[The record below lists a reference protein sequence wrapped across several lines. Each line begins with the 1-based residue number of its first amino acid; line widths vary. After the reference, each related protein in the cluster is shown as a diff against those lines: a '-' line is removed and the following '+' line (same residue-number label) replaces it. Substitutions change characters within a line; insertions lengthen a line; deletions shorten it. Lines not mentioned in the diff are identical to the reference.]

1 MDRIKQ
7 FIRVE
12 ENGGNISATLPEAP
26 ARPPSSKSQIRTDQ
40 TSKVTSIPT
49 NFVTPSFKAFQ
60 TVFKEPIYRILDN
73 IKWEPF
79 FVWPPKLAGDPTT
92 QNQKLQCSYHS
103 DKGHLTKNCY
113 KFKTH
118 LEQLVSDDHL
128 AEYVDSNLTKPKERG
143 TAANHSGT
151 LGTTPTSVIHV
162 IHNPL
167 CTSILP
173 TSFRSDIQKAT
184 HLKQSFGIS
193 DYFWYFGHP
202 KGLLVFRTSKRPH
215 ILSQHLARKPLA
227 PLSIKSSRFRMMTW
241 GMFNCPIVTL
251 LS

>member
-1 MDRIKQ
+1 MDRIEQ

-26 ARPPSSKSQIRTDQ
+26 ARPPSSKSQVRTDQ

-79 FVWPPKLAGDPTT
+79 FVWPPKLAGDPAT

-202 KGLLVFRTSKRPH
+202 KGHTSCPNILLGNPWLLYPSSHLVFGWWPEGCLT
-215 ILSQHLARKPLA
+215 A
-227 PLSIKSSRFRMMTW
+227 P
-241 GMFNCPIVTL
+241 
-251 LS
+251 